1 MIVLE
6 KFFNWMLVIGI
17 ILMIGRI
24 VTAVLLYLDIPFTT
38 FFKDYSLIS
47 FIILIIG
54 VIGTEAMKKKRN

>member
-38 FFKDYSLIS
+38 FFKDYSLLS